1 MDLNELIVL
10 KQSKTTELSKL
21 IEKGELEKRE
31 LSIDESELFTETE
44 KEIRAIEQQIIAK
57 SNTNKNIIINK
68 NKNKMEK
75 RFNILKAIS
84 DYVNKGQF
92 DEATLEMIQEGK
104 RSFSDA
110 KLTAKG
116 QLVLPME
123 RAALAAGTA
132 TAGQELVPED
142 K

>member
-10 KQSKTTELSKL
+10 KQSKTTELRNIIDLGQAES
-21 IEKGELEKRE
+21 RE
-31 LSIDESELFTETE
+31 LNSDETARFS
-44 KEIRAIEQQIIAK
+44 AIENEIKQLDAQISAK
-57 SNTNKNIIINK
+57 NVTNSNITINK
-68 NKNKMEK
+68 TKQMEK

-92 DEATLEMIQEGK
+92 DEATIEMIQEGK

-123 RAALAAGTA
+123 RATLVAGTA